1 MLGLLEALAGY
12 VSVPTWVI
20 IALLFLLLIS
30 QVVGEIIELCGKVA
44 PGFMKLRK
52 MSKEKRDKER
62 KRDEMVAKC
71 EAALEK
77 NNTLFEEFT
86 ALYSNDNMR
95 KRNLWIDDVNHDRD
109 DYHEHREENR
119 RQFQELRDD
128 LAKNSEITL
137 AIFIENKRGAIINFA
152 AKVTDSSALVTHEEF
167 RRIFKIYD
175 EYEKIIEEYQMTNGE
190 VDIAIRIIREAYEER
205 LKQHSFVEDMRGYNG

>member
-20 IALLFLLLIS
+20 VALLVIFLIS
-30 QVVGEIIELCGKVA
+30 QVVGEVIELFGKVA
-44 PGFMKLRK
+44 PGFLKLRK
-52 MSKEKRDKER
+52 RAKEKREKEL

-77 NNTLFEEFT
+77 NNALFEEFT
-86 ALYSNDNMR
+86 ALYSNDNMK
-95 KRNLWIDDVNHDRD
+95 KRNIWIDDVNHDRD

-119 RQFQELRDD
+119 RQFQELRSD

-152 AKVTDSSALVTHEEF
+152 AKVTAPDVLVTHEEF

-190 VDIAIRIIREAYEER
+190 VDIAIRIIREAYEDR